1 MRMKMALQD
10 QLMAETPQW
19 PKQLLLLENFGIPRD
34 LNQGLTMKDKM
45 IHPAPI
51 AESTDSTSITVL
63 KV

>member
-19 PKQLLLLENFGIPRD
+19 PEQLLLLENFGIPRD

-51 AESTDSTSITVL
+51 SESTDTTSITVL